1 MRNFFLLLPLVTI
14 VALGC
19 GHDTPVC
26 EDVLDN
32 DCNGS
37 CHCPTGHECVEFSSI
52 AGIYGTN
59 VCSKSC
65 TQQSDC
71 PADTYCVEATYE
83 ITVPPPEVHG
93 ECWPECDANRQCRGS
108 TWCHNT
114 KLYLGGAPIPACY

>member
-1 MRNFFLLLPLVTI
+1 MRIFLLLPLVTI

-37 CHCPTGHECVEFSSI
+37 CHCPTGHFCIEFSSI

-59 VCSKSC
+59 SCSKAC

-71 PADTYCVEATYE
+71 PADTHCVEVNYGNSYA
-83 ITVPPPEVHG
+83 PEVHG
-93 ECWPECDANRQCRGS
+93 ECWPECAAGRLCRGS
-108 TWCHNT
+108 TNCHDT
-114 KLYLGGAPIPACY
+114 QLYLGGAAIQACY